1 MYELNKQAKIIINEK
16 EIYLG
21 SVTEID
27 TKNKIL
33 KLYVVDWHEKH
44 RSKYYVLLAPM
55 DATVIKYNIEVN
67 E

>member
-33 KLYVVDWHEKH
+33 KLYVVDWHEKNQ
-44 RSKYYVLLAPM
+44 SKYYTILAPM
-55 DATVIKYNIEVN
+55 EATVIKYNIEVN